1 MLIIII
7 ILILINGF
15 LIFQLSTKQK
25 TDISSDLK
33 EQRFEQNKIL
43 SNAINI
49 IEHKVSAM
57 SELNMR
63 QTKDNSDSLD
73 KRIYYQNQELMQ
85 TIEKLEKN
93 VNQEVVKSS
102 ENVQKISEKM
112 IMFENVGKQIGSL
125 EQEINGLKSILGDKQ
140 MRGAYGEIRLQEI
153 LTESYGVDSNLVNRQ
168 DVLSNNKRADFSI
181 KLPGRLNKLIIDAKF
196 PLENY
201 QKLIETED
209 VVYEREFFKDVEKH
223 IKAISEKYIIEDETA
238 PFALM
243 FIPSEAIYYYL
254 LKQNAN
260 FLSYGYRNNVWI
272 TSPSTVLAFINLM
285 NLAIRDVRRNE
296 MAEQM
301 QKQIGE
307 LRVDFIRF
315 EKRWFEYEKRQ
326 AQLLREKEALDITA
340 HKIIKKFNQ
349 INEE

>member
-1 MLIIII
+1 MIIII
-7 ILILINGF
+7 VILIIVNGF
-15 LIFQLSTKQK
+15 LVFKLSKNEK
-25 TDISSDLK
+25 DDISADLK
-33 EQRFEQNKIL
+33 EQRLEQNKIL

-49 IEHKVSAM
+49 IEHKVTSM

-63 QTKDNSDSLD
+63 QSKDNSDSLD

-85 TIEKLEKN
+85 TIEKLEKS
-93 VNQEVVKSS
+93 VNMEVVKST

-112 IMFENVGKQIGSL
+112 VLFETVGQQIGSL
-125 EQEINGLKSILGDKQ
+125 ETEINGLKNILSDKQ
-140 MRGAYGEIRLQEI
+140 TRGAYGELRLQEI
-153 LTESYGVDSNLVNRQ
+153 LTESYGVDSKLVKRQ

-201 QKLIETED
+201 QKFIETED
-209 VVYEREFFKDVEKH
+209 KMFAKDFFKDVEKH
-223 IKAISEKYIIEDETA
+223 IKAISEKYIITDETA

-254 LKQNAN
+254 LRSDAN
-260 FLSYGYRNNVWI
+260 FLNYGYRRNVWI

-285 NLAIRDVRRNE
+285 NLAIRDVKRNE
-296 MAEQM
+296 TAELM

-307 LRVDFIRF
+307 LSVDFIRF
-315 EKRWFEYEKRQ
+315 EKRWQEYEKRQ
-326 AQLLREKEALDITA
+326 EQLLKEKEAIEVSA

-349 INEE
+349 ISGE